1 MSFPGQVGV
10 SNAGPIR
17 EQMLSVINR
26 GAAVLV
32 ADMTDTVSCDHAG
45 VDAIGRAYQR
55 ALASGTELR
64 LVVSSN
70 IVRRV
75 LASGGI
81 DRLVSIYPFVSASL
95 AAQRPGAG
103 ALLMLAESPADQTQP
118 DTDVGV
124 EVALLDRDGVIV
136 WVNDAWRAFAAA
148 NGGDLSRAG
157 TGVSYLD
164 ACAAAGDDPTAIAVA
179 TAIRSALAGSLPDPI
194 KVEVPCHSPR
204 TGRWFDML
212 ISARHG
218 DNGPLLGATV
228 TLSLARSEH
237 RSTAVE
243 GVARLP
249 LAASGAQQV
258 LYGRALLDR
267 IANRLYHV
275 GLTLEATA
283 SQSPQAAR
291 QSVAEALRQL
301 DATIREIRDS
311 AFVVRLSQPGRPPA
325 LITMASLVLV
335 P

>member
-1 MSFPGQVGV
+1 
-10 SNAGPIR
+10 
-17 EQMLSVINR
+17 
-26 GAAVLV
+26 
-32 ADMTDTVSCDHAG
+32 
-45 VDAIGRAYQR
+45 
-55 ALASGTELR
+55 
-64 LVVSSN
+64 
-70 IVRRV
+70 
-75 LASGGI
+75 
-81 DRLVSIYPFVSASL
+81 
-95 AAQRPGAG
+95 
-103 ALLMLAESPADQTQP
+103 MLA
-118 DTDVGV
+118 GH
-124 EVALLDRDGVIV
+124 
-136 WVNDAWRAFAAA
+136 AWRAGGGASSPARSNIALGLANATLAARSHRPSA
-148 NGGDLSRAG
+148 IVGRHGPMHICIYAYTTTAYFFRA
-157 TGVSYLD
+157 LID

-243 GVARLP
+243 EVARLP